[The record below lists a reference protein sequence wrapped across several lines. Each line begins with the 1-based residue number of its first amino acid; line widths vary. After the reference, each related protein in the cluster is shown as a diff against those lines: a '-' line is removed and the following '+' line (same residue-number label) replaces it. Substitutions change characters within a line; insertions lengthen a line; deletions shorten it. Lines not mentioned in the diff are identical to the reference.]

1 MGLLE
6 KGACAAR
13 GSRDGPFAQGILMLQ
28 TPGVGLQMDRE
39 WMCSLRPHEQHTSG
53 GRAQRWD
60 SGSEPL
66 KLRTRYKRAF
76 VCF

>member
-6 KGACAAR
+6 KGVCAAR
-13 GSRDGPFAQGILMLQ
+13 GSRDGPFAQGILRLQ
-28 TPGVGLQMDRE
+28 TPGVGLQVDGE
-39 WMCSLRPHEQHTSG
+39 WMCSLWPHEQHTLG
-53 GRAQRWD
+53 GRAWRWD

-66 KLRTRYKRAF
+66 KLRPRYKRAI